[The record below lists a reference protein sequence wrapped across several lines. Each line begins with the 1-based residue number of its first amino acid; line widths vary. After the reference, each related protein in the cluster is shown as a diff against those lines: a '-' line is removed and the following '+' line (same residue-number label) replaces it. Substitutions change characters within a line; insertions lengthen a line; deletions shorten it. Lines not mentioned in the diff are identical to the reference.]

1 MSANIAA
8 PPTTNSENFLG
19 YDGVAMDICDKMTS
33 LMALHEK
40 IRLILDTYIDP
51 ATMKYKM
58 EAIYPGL
65 LPTGTVMAYYPIAKD
80 VAAMRREVWQLQR
93 TPDDLEG
100 VNVLSDEAL
109 QAKAIWTVADGTYVA
124 GIQSRDL
131 RGRFI
136 VGYLNDD
143 TITNRTKKEI
153 DAVGGVE
160 TVTLTPA
167 QGGFVNHTHLLG
179 HYGRNPESPA
189 ALAGDLT
196 VHKIDPPITANQA
209 DEWRIENATNVA
221 EEQTK
226 MIDYNAR
233 TSGVYQPAGVPGPI
247 YDSAPGRTETIV
259 QEAHDNL
266 PPFYTLVYIQ
276 RTARSDNTYKSV
288 A

>member
-1 MSANIAA
+1 M
-8 PPTTNSENFLG
+8 G

-80 VAAMRREVWQLQR
+80 AAAMRREVWQLQR

-100 VNVLSDEAL
+100 VNVLSDDAL
-109 QAKAIWTVADGTYVA
+109 KAKAIWTVADGTYVA

-167 QGGFVNHTHLLG
+167 QGGFVNHTHFLG
-179 HYGRNPESPA
+179 YYDINAGPDPKHP
-189 ALAGDLT
+189 GDLT
-196 VHKIDPPITANQA
+196 FHKVTPPVPA
-209 DEWRIENATNVA
+209 DNTTGWRVESDTTQNELDAAIVE
-221 EEQTK
+221 
-226 MIDYNAR
+226 YSAR
-233 TSGVYQPAGVPGPI
+233 TSGVNQPAEVPGPI
-247 YDSAPGRTETIV
+247 YDGVADRIDPVDT
-259 QEAHDNL
+259 EAHDNL
-266 PPFYTLVYIQ
+266 PPYYTLVYIQ
-276 RTARSDNTYKSV
+276 RTLRSDNTYKV
-288 A
+288 V